1 MQCDGTCGICAGV
14 QIARHVGILHISF
27 QRFRLPTWILR
38 LCTLLLQ
45 SQGQL
50 TIDQQ
55 GIVWRKSGGGRKLE
69 LPKKGEAFQ
78 L

>member
-1 MQCDGTCGICAGV
+1 
-14 QIARHVGILHISF
+14 
-27 QRFRLPTWILR
+27 
-38 LCTLLLQ
+38 LLLQ

-55 GIVWRKSGGGRKLE
+55 GIVWRKSGGSRKLE